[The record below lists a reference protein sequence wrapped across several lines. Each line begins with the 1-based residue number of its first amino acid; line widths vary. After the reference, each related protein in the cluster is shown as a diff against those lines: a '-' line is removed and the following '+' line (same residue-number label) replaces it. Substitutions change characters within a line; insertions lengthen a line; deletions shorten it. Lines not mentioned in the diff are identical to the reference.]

1 MTCVDQTSSN
11 PSEPVPV
18 GTNRPR
24 VIVSLCRLFL
34 DASASLND
42 DRPDATWGLQLK
54 TRLTHMLLVVA
65 LVGLAPAA
73 PGLAQTPNI
82 RPVTDAT
89 LQNPDPSDWLSWR
102 RTLDGSGFSP
112 LEQINTD
119 NVGDLRLAW
128 SWGLEPG
135 VSQTTPIVRDGVMFI
150 VNPGNVVHALDARTG
165 ELIWEYRYELEERRR
180 AGAQMR
186 SLAIYQDLIL
196 LNTVDAHMVGIDAR
210 TGEERWNTTVGTA
223 EGYTFTSGPIV
234 ANGTIVTG
242 LTGCG
247 RYREE
252 TCYVVGLDGR
262 TGRELWRTST
272 VALPGEPGG
281 DSWSDLPVMFRA
293 GGDAWIPGSFDPGTG
308 LLFWG
313 TAQAKPWARAVRGTA
328 GDALYTNSTLALDPA
343 TGELQWYFQHIPGD
357 SHDMDETFERIL
369 VDYDGRQSVF
379 TMGKLAILWENDRE
393 TGELVRATDLGYQ
406 NLFDIDSGQAI
417 YKDGMV
423 QEIGD
428 VVDFCPST
436 GGFKSLR
443 AMAYHPG
450 IEAFYVPL
458 NLNCESA
465 AFLPVE
471 RRPGS
476 GGTGGVRDKVYHFHP
491 KSPDHI
497 GEFQSLDLR
506 TGATRWRQRRRT
518 PFNTAALATGGGLV
532 FVGDWERYVMA
543 YDADSGEE
551 LWQTRL
557 PQMTNGFP
565 ITYAV
570 DGVQYVAIGTGPS
583 ISASWA
589 TLIPAELLPEK
600 KNPRTTGGIFVFAL
614 PSQ

>member
-1 MTCVDQTSSN
+1 MKTCLTRTSLALAVVGIAAV
-11 PSEPVPV
+11 VP
-18 GTNRPR
+18 GQAQP
-24 VIVSLCRLFL
+24 
-34 DASASLND
+34 
-42 DRPDATWGLQLK
+42 PDIT
-54 TRLTHMLLVVA
+54 
-65 LVGLAPAA
+65 
-73 PGLAQTPNI
+73 
-82 RPVTDAT
+82 PVTDAT
-89 LQNPDPSDWLSWR
+89 LQNPDPEDWLSWR

-112 LEQINTD
+112 LDQINTD

-128 SWGLEPG
+128 SWGLEAG

-150 VNPGNVVHALDARTG
+150 ANPGNVVHALDARTG
-165 ELIWEYRYELEERRR
+165 ELLWEYRYETDDERRAR
-180 AGAQMR
+180 AQMR

-210 TGEERWNTTVGTA
+210 TGEERWNTPVGTA
-223 EGYTFTSGPIV
+223 PGYTFTSGPIV
-234 ANGTIVTG
+234 ANGTVVTG

-262 TGRELWRTST
+262 SGRELWRTST

-281 DSWSDLPVMFRA
+281 DTWSDLPVMFRA
-293 GGDAWIPGSFDPGTG
+293 GADAWIPGSFDPGTG

-343 TGELQWYFQHIPGD
+343 TGELEWYFQHIPGD

-379 TMGKLAILWENDRE
+379 TMGKLAILWENDRA

-406 NLFDIDSGQAI
+406 NLFDLDPQTSQAI
-417 YKDGMV
+417 YTDGMV
-423 QEIGD
+423 QEIGEL
-428 VVDFCPST
+428 VDFCPST

-450 IEAFYVPL
+450 MEAFYVPL
-458 NLNCESA
+458 NLNCETA

-471 RRPGS
+471 RREGG
-476 GGTGGVRDKVYHFHP
+476 GGTGGVRDKDYHFHP
-491 KSPDHI
+491 KSPNHI

-506 TGATRWRQRRRT
+506 TGETRWRQRRRT

-532 FVGDWERYVMA
+532 FVGDWARYVLA

-557 PQMTNGFP
+557 PHMTNGFP

-583 ISASWA
+583 ISGSWA
-589 TLIPAELLPEK
+589 TLIPAALLPEK
-600 KNPRTTGGIFVFAL
+600 RNPRANGGIFVFAL
-614 PSQ
+614 PSSSRTGEGIVNLPSPVQ

>member
-1 MTCVDQTSSN
+1 MK
-11 PSEPVPV
+11 
-18 GTNRPR
+18 
-24 VIVSLCRLFL
+24 I
-34 DASASLND
+34 
-42 DRPDATWGLQLK
+42 
-54 TRLTHMLLVVA
+54 RLTHMLLVVV

-82 RPVTDAT
+82 TPVTDAT

-165 ELIWEYRYELEERRR
+165 ELFWEYRYEVEERRR

-293 GGDAWIPGSFDPGTG
+293 GGDAWIPGSFDPDTG

-328 GDALYTNSTLALDPA
+328 GDALYTNSTLALNPA
-343 TGELQWYFQHIPGD
+343 TGELKWYFQHIPGD

-406 NLFDIDSGQAI
+406 NLFDIDTGQAI

-450 IEAFYVPL
+450 LEAFYVPL

-471 RRPGS
+471 RRPG
-476 GGTGGVRDKVYHFHP
+476 GGGAGGVRDKEYHFHP

-589 TLIPAELLPEK
+589 TLIPAELLPDK
-600 KNPRTTGGIFVFAL
+600 KNPRSSGGIFVFAL
-614 PSQ
+614 P